1 MTATVHRHPS
11 ATTATGSHDPSAP
24 PRSWTPQSALSPTE
38 IQRIG
43 KRSRDRKALEKSI
56 SPVDL
61 TTVNIY
67 SADVIDKSDPVLRL
81 LALSDEK
88 EYKRM
93 IDSDTAIGGAVEQRI
108 SGVISAGSEIVPGP
122 SRSDNARQLAKF
134 AIRLLK
140 HIPKLGTF
148 RREALRS
155 IQYGWSP
162 IELQWKYDMDLGAS
176 PQWGIARAV
185 VRKPWNYHITKDG
198 YLVRG
203 THSGRDPEILDSPTD
218 EMRYRIFTAGSTE
231 SPYGEAYLRRV
242 WLLFFL
248 SKKFERMSAQ
258 QMQRSL
264 GLIKAKMGGG
274 RGRNSQHKIDADLSR
289 VLTMLNSYN
298 ILWEI
303 GDSTLTFVDMP
314 NVTKNTVA
322 LLDYFNTQKRIAIVG
337 QNLSSEVRAGSF
349 AATQTHVD
357 DVLRSY
363 IEADAREEQDWYND
377 QIIAPAI
384 FLNFGEQDPMDMPRW
399 RSKLFRPK
407 LDLKATQTF
416 YDMGGEVDA
425 RQFAEAGDIPAALPD
440 DDSPQHLSNQGAS
453 GSGEADDSNPGGVRG
468 PGRPRER
475 KADGEGDRDRTRAS
489 ANLKVQSAADNAPDL
504 TDPHSVLRA
513 HYTEIRDRF
522 IEANPAPKDW
532 SRRELL

>member
-1 MTATVHRHPS
+1 MTAN
-11 ATTATGSHDPSAP
+11 AAYDPSAP
-24 PRSWTPQSALSPTE
+24 SASWSPRALAPTE
-38 IQRIG
+38 IERLG
-43 KRSRDRKALEKSI
+43 KRSRDRRALEKSI
-56 SPVDL
+56 SPVDSS
-61 TTVNIY
+61 TVNIFG
-67 SADVIDKSDPVLRL
+67 ATDVISKDDPVLRL

-122 SRSDNARQLAKF
+122 SRSDNARMLAKF

-148 RREALRS
+148 RRESLRA

-162 IELQWKYDMDLGAS
+162 IELQWKYDMDLGAGRGT
-176 PQWGIARAV
+176 PQWGIVRAV

-198 YLVRG
+198 FLVRG
-203 THSGRDPEILDSPTD
+203 AHSGRDPEILDSPVD

-264 GLIKAKMGGG
+264 GILKAKMGKG
-274 RGRNSQHKIDADLSR
+274 RGKIAQSKIDADLSR

-298 ILWEI
+298 VLWEI
-303 GDSTLTFVDMP
+303 GESTLEFIDLPHITE
-314 NVTKNTVA
+314 NTVT
-322 LLDYFNTQKRIAIVG
+322 LLDYFNKQKVIAIVG
-337 QNLSSEVRAGSF
+337 QNLSTNVTQGSF
-349 AATQTHVD
+349 AAAQTHVD
-357 DVLRSY
+357 NVLRSY
-363 IEADAREEQDWYND
+363 IEADAREEGDWYND

-384 FLNFGEQDPMDMPRW
+384 YVNFGEQDPMDMPRW

-407 LDLKATQTF
+407 LDLKATQT
-416 YDMGGEVDA
+416 YYNMAGKIDA
-425 RQFAEAGDIPAALPD
+425 REFAERADVPAALPD
-440 DDSPQHLSNQGAS
+440 DDTPQHLMNS
-453 GSGEADDSNPGGVRG
+453 GGGGEDTDDDSNPGGVRG

-475 KADGEGDRDRTRAS
+475 KADGEGDRDRTRTS
-489 ANLKVQSAADNAPDL
+489 AGARLRAQTANGDGAGDSDVDL
-504 TDPHSVLRA
+504 GDPNDVLRA
-513 HYTEIRDRF
+513 HYAEVRDRF

-532 SRRELL
+532 SHRELS